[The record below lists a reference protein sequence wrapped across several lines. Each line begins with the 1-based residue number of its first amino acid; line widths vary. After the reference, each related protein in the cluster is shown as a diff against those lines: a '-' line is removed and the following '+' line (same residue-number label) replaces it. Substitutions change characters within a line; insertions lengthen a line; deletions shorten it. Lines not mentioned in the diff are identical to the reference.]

1 MTGFMLTL
9 AMMFGVMFTMPH
21 WEYSRKWGNKPLF
34 VMSLA
39 TLVVGFLWVTE
50 RI

>member
-1 MTGFMLTL
+1 MTGFIVTL

-21 WEYSRKWGNKPLF
+21 WEYSRIWENEPLF
-34 VMSLA
+34 VMSLP

-50 RI
+50 RL